1 MDAGD
6 YGKHMI
12 GESTQRNLA
21 GTTAIVTGA
30 SRGLGRAYTRV
41 LAAAGATVVCVART
55 RPDLEKTVDE
65 VINAGGAALA
75 CVADVSSADGVR
87 EVMARTA
94 RAYGVPDLLVNNAGL
109 LGPLGP
115 LHENDVEEWWR
126 CLATNLG
133 GPMRMMNAVLPRMLE
148 RNHGRIINVA
158 SGSGTS
164 ATPYLSGYV
173 TSKAALINCWQG
185 DSWHWRAG
193 VRD

>member
-1 MDAGD
+1 
-6 YGKHMI
+6 MI

-133 GPMRMMNAVLPRMLE
+133 GPMRMMNAVLPRATM
-148 RNHGRIINVA
+148 A
-158 SGSGTS
+158 GSST
-164 ATPYLSGYV
+164 L
-173 TSKAALINCWQG
+173 
-185 DSWHWRAG
+185 RA
-193 VRD
+193 DLAHLPLHICLDT